1 MLDNLTLFQS
11 KEFTQEK
18 IIRVLKKVSLYDELG
33 GKNSLK
39 YMCGTMGKNLSGG
52 QIQRLEIARALL
64 RDKKVL
70 LVDEATANL
79 DKNNSKKIRD
89 LLFNTPVPVI
99 EVAHHYN
106 LNDKRYTDKFEL
118 KNGKLIPIG

>member
-1 MLDNLTLFQS
+1 MWYN
-11 KEFTQEK
+11 
-18 IIRVLKKVSLYDELG
+18 
-33 GKNSLK
+33 
-39 YMCGTMGKNLSGG
+39 GKNLSGG

-99 EVAHHYN
+99 EVAHNYN